1 MKFETNNTQVTLI
14 QKKSQLFIKIA
25 VCLILLGFTYR
36 FYFPTPV
43 IVVRDD
49 DRKSRSSMQPETAD
63 ETLPDHFPGNNTGIY
78 EGSTECDIFTGEWV
92 RDLTGP
98 WYTNRTCSG
107 IQQHQNCMM
116 NGRPDTDY
124 IYWRWSPFE
133 CKLPAFDPK
142 MFLHFMRNKSMA
154 FIGDSISRNQVQ
166 SLFCILSQVEEPV
179 EVYHDEEYRSKRWVF
194 ESNNFTLSVI
204 WSPFLTKAKI
214 FEDNDGHSSGAVQL
228 HLDELDPV
236 WVDEFS
242 NFNYI
247 MIGGG
252 KWFLKAAIY
261 YENNTIIGCHNCNKA
276 NISEVSFY
284 HAYRKAIRTVL
295 NFIKKSD
302 HELFAFLRTTTPD
315 HFENGEWNTGGYCNR
330 TVPFKN
336 GEINM
341 GDIDMLMRDIELEEY
356 ENAKE
361 GMYGPVLRLFDT
373 TRLSLL
379 RPDGHPGPYRVF
391 HPFDGNDGN
400 VKVQNDCL
408 HWCLPGPI
416 DSWNDLIMNLLLRG

>member
-1 MKFETNNTQVTLI
+1 MCF
-14 QKKSQLFIKIA
+14 
-25 VCLILLGFTYR
+25 
-36 FYFPTPV
+36 
-43 IVVRDD
+43 
-49 DRKSRSSMQPETAD
+49 
-63 ETLPDHFPGNNTGIY
+63 
-78 EGSTECDIFTGEWV
+78 
-92 RDLTGP
+92 
-98 WYTNRTCSG
+98 
-107 IQQHQNCMM
+107 
-116 NGRPDTDY
+116 
-124 IYWRWSPFE
+124 
-133 CKLPAFDPK
+133 
-142 MFLHFMRNKSMA
+142 
-154 FIGDSISRNQVQ
+154 
-166 SLFCILSQVEEPV
+166 QVEEPV
-179 EVYHDEEYRSKRWVF
+179 EVYHDEGYKSKRWVF

-228 HLDELDPV
+228 YLDELDPA

-252 KWFLKAAIY
+252 KWFLKTAIY
-261 YENNTIIGCHNCNKA
+261 YENNTIIGCHSCNKA
-276 NISEVSFY
+276 NISDVSFY

-302 HELFAFLRTTTPD
+302 HELYAFLRTTTPD

-336 GEINM
+336 GEIDM
-341 GDIDMLMRDIELEEY
+341 RDIDMLMRDIELEEY

-379 RPDGHPGPYRVF
+379 RPDGHPGPYRVI